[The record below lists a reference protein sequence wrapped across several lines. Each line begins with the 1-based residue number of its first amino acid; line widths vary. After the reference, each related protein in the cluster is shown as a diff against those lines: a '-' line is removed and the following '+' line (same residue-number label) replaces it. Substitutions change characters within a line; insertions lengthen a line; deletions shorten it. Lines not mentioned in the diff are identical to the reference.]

1 MTERDRRAFV
11 VIEVGDTGSGM
22 SPETR
27 ERAFEPFFTTK
38 QAGHGTGLGL
48 AQVATF
54 VKDAGGLCRLDS
66 EPGGGTTVRLFLPAA
81 CDDCTGRADPTL
93 EVQLGLIAVDKKFR
107 GPVQILEFPVIA
119 IDRETAFHPPRISA
133 GPS

>member
-1 MTERDRRAFV
+1 
-11 VIEVGDTGSGM
+11 M
-22 SPETR
+22 SPEIR

-66 EPGGGTTVRLFLPAA
+66 EPGAGTAVRLYLPAA
-81 CDDCTGRADPTL
+81 
-93 EVQLGLIAVDKKFR
+93 
-107 GPVQILEFPVIA
+107 
-119 IDRETAFHPPRISA
+119 
-133 GPS
+133 